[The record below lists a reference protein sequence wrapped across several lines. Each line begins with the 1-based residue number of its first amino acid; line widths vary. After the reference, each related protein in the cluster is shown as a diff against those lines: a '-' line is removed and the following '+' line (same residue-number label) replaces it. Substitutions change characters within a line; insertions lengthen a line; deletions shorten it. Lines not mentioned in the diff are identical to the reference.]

1 MKEAFDRMNAHI
13 TPDESLNSKV
23 LDQTVAPAK
32 AHRRFRPLVAMA
44 AMLVLVFTA
53 LPVMAYCI
61 PSVSELMFQVSPQ
74 MAARFTPIQ
83 LSDTVNG
90 IRMEVVSAS
99 IHGATA
105 EICISFED
113 VEGDRIGHRS
123 LYVGNEE
130 LLGRNPLRAGTWG
143 ISIGDYAFDETT
155 GKVIMVI
162 EENYS
167 FYSNLMGRYLT
178 VRELFGRKITLQID
192 EIYWFLE
199 DRTTES
205 ISGPWRVTFDITESD
220 YVGEHD
226 DGIPATTSVVV
237 E

>member
-1 MKEAFDRMNAHI
+1 MKEAFDRMNTHI

-23 LDQTVAPAK
+23 LDQIAAPAK
-32 AHRRFRPLVAMA
+32 PRRFRPLVAIA

-113 VEGDRIGHRS
+113 VEGDRIDSRLRVAGDQ
-123 LYVGNEE
+123 
-130 LLGRNPLRAGTWG
+130 LLGRNPFLAGNWG
-143 ISIGDYAFDETT
+143 GGIGNFAFDEET
-155 GKVIMVI
+155 GKAIMVI
-162 EENYS
+162 EEDYS
-167 FYSNLMGRYLT
+167 FYSSLKGRYLT
-178 VRELFGRKITLQID
+178 VSELFGRKITVQVD
-192 EIYWFLE
+192 EIYWYLDE
-199 DRTTES
+199 DTTES
-205 ISGPWRVTFDITESD
+205 IAGPWRVTFDITESD